1 MIRQLIKPLKEY
13 KKEAILSPFFVALE
27 TIMEVIIPFLMASL
41 IDKRY
46 KPK

>member
-1 MIRQLIKPLKEY
+1 MIKKLIKPIKEY
-13 KKEAILSPFFVALE
+13 KKETILAPVFVALE

-46 KPK
+46 